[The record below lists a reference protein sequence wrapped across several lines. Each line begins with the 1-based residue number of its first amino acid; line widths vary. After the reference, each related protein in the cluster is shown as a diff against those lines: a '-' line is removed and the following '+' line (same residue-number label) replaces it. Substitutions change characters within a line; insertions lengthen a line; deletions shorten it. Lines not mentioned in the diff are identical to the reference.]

1 MTLVRIK
8 SKMINIYKIFSY
20 KSLVFA
26 KNEEDN
32 ISLDKNKD
40 KKECSDCAN
49 EVFRVQDS
57 KASIQSGPKSN
68 E

>member
-1 MTLVRIK
+1 
-8 SKMINIYKIFSY
+8 
-20 KSLVFA
+20 VFA